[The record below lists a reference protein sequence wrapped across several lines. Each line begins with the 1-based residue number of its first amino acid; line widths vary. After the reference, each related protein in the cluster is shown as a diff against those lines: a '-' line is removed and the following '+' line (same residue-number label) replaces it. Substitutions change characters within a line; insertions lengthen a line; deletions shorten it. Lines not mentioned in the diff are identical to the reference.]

1 MNIKKALLLGII
13 PTSFIGSAFFTNIKA
28 DEQTVSSSDYTVTI
42 PSETTISRTE
52 NTGTLNFNGTLNPY
66 KKLDVAI
73 TSKNDYKLVN
83 GSDSFSYTLDKDSF
97 SYSTVLDSTSFN
109 ETLNLEADSNTEKKF
124 SGKYT
129 DQLTFTFTDT
139 TRNFLDINGWLD
151 GAEFD
156 DEDMSEIASCDI
168 YINGVQ
174 VADDVSDW
182 WKEYD
187 AGTTYEIKDIKVKS
201 DEYAYTGLQSGTL
214 SGIVSGRTNVNLNF
228 VTTKVITLDANG
240 GQFSDGTSTQTV
252 RVAPN
257 SEYGTLPE
265 PTQDGYSFNGWYIKG
280 TETLI
285 TSSSVL
291 GTENVTLE
299 AKWSAK
305 YVFLQTGKEFNANI
319 PSTATSVVFT
329 DEIAPST
336 ASITDVS
343 ANSDSSVVAWLG
355 IGEDDTTTWYVSSQ
369 TDGQV
374 IKFNENCFNMFFN
387 KTNLTSISFGNY
399 IDTSNVTNM
408 GGMFDNCYGM
418 ETLDLSSFDTSN
430 VTYMG
435 YMFNYCSRLTSL
447 NVSNFDTSKVTSMIM
462 MFNGCSRLTSLD
474 LSSFDTTNVKTIDG
488 ILELCK
494 NLTTVF
500 VRSEADKTRLSN
512 LNGTPSTITFVVKS
526 SDESSDDENVAI
538 ASLNTDTENE
548 VNDVSNTK
556 EVSTCDSDTKTTE
569 SEEQTDEE
577 TVNTEDS
584 LESETLSQSNL
595 GN

>member
-42 PSETTISRTE
+42 PSETTISKTE

-97 SYSTVLDSTSFN
+97 SYSTVLDATSFDA
-109 ETLNLEADSNTEKKF
+109 TLNLKADSSTKKKF

-156 DEDMSEIASCDI
+156 DGDMSEIATCDI

-214 SGIVSGRTNVNLNF
+214 TGTVSGRTNVNLNF
-228 VTTKVITLDANG
+228 VTTKVVTLDANG
-240 GQFSDGTSTQTV
+240 GQFTDGTSTQTV

-280 TETLI
+280 TDTKI
-285 TSSSVL
+285 NSSSVL

-299 AKWSAK
+299 AKWSK
-305 YVFLQTGKEFNANI
+305 IVLLQSGTAFNANI
-319 PSTATSVVFT
+319 PNTATSVVFT
-329 DEIAPST
+329 DEVAPST

-343 ANSDSSVVAWLG
+343 ASSNSSVVAWLG
-355 IGEDDTTTWYVSSQ
+355 VGEDDTTTWYVSSQ

-374 IKFNENCFNMFFN
+374 IIFNEDCSKMFSS
-387 KTNLTSISFGNY
+387 KSSLTSITFGDY

-408 GGMFDNCYGM
+408 SDMFAYCKSI
-418 ETLDLSSFDTSN
+418 TSLDL
-430 VTYMG
+430 
-435 YMFNYCSRLTSL
+435 
-447 NVSNFDTSKVTSMIM
+447 SNFDTSKVTDMSD
-462 MFNGCSRLTSLD
+462 MFAYCTSITSLD
-474 LSSFDTTNVKTIDG
+474 LSNFDTSKVTDMRYMFYQCYK
-488 ILELCK
+488 
-494 NLTTVF
+494 LTTVY
-500 VRSEADKTRLSN
+500 VRTDSDKTKLSGASN
-512 LNGTPSTITFVVKS
+512 TPSTITFVVKS
-526 SDESSDDENVAI
+526 SDEASNDENVAI
-538 ASLNTDTENE
+538 ASLNTDADDEL
-548 VNDVSNTK
+548 NDTSNTK
-556 EVSTCDSDTKTTE
+556 EVSSSDSESEATE
-569 SEEQTDEE
+569 SKEQTDEE

-584 LESETLSQSNL
+584 SESETLSQSDL

>member
-156 DEDMSEIASCDI
+156 DGDMSEIASCDI

-174 VADDVSDW
+174 VADDVSEW

-187 AGTTYEIKDIKVKS
+187 AGTTYEIKDIKVRS

-214 SGIVSGRTNVNLNF
+214 SGTVSGRTNVNLNF
-228 VTTKVITLDANG
+228 VTTKVVTLDSNG
-240 GQFSDGTSTQTV
+240 GQFTDGTSTQTV

-280 TETLI
+280 TDTKV

-319 PSTATSVVFT
+319 PSTATRVVFT
-329 DEIAPST
+329 DEVAPST

-355 IGEDDTTTWYVSSQ
+355 TDTDDTTTWYVSSQ

-374 IKFNENCFNMFFN
+374 IKFNENCSNMFSN

-408 GGMFDNCYGM
+408 GSMFNYCGGLK
-418 ETLDLSSFDTSN
+418 TLDLSSFDTSN
-430 VTYMG
+430 
-435 YMFNYCSRLTSL
+435 
-447 NVSNFDTSKVTSMIM
+447 VTSMIM

-526 SDESSDDENVAI
+526 SDEASDDENVAI

-584 LESETLSQSNL
+584 LESETLSQSDLSFIIL
-595 GN
+595 GMD